1 MGGGVTES
9 ERFGCEACCAED
21 ASAARAHHQS
31 YTGVRL
37 ETMIQDD
44 SHFIVSV
51 QRCGLC
57 SQAFV
62 SVFTEYVDWA
72 GSRDAQYRTVLPI
85 TDTEADDLTAGR
97 LSPHRAGA
105 LGHGRRHLQ
114 SDWPSS
120 ADEPSVYWS
129 SGVFEVREG
138 Y

>member
-1 MGGGVTES
+1 MGDDATQSAG
-9 ERFGCEACCAED
+9 FGCAACCAED
-21 ASAARAHHQS
+21 AEVARAHHRS
-31 YTGVRL
+31 HTGVRV
-37 ETMIQDD
+37 ETMIRDD

-51 QRCGLC
+51 QRCALC

-72 GSRDAQYRTVLPI
+72 ASQDAQYRTVLPI
-85 TDTEADDLTAGR
+85 TDAEADDLAAGR
-97 LSPHRAGA
+97 LGPHRVGA

-114 SDWPSS
+114 SDWPSE
-120 ADEPSVYWS
+120 ADEPSVSWD

>member
-1 MGGGVTES
+1 
-9 ERFGCEACCAED
+9 
-21 ASAARAHHQS
+21 
-31 YTGVRL
+31 
-37 ETMIQDD
+37 MIRDD

-62 SVFTEYVDWA
+62 SVFTEYVDWVA
-72 GSRDAQYRTVLPI
+72 SRDAQYRTVLPV
-85 TDTEADDLTAGR
+85 TDAEADDLMAGR
-97 LSPHRAGA
+97 LSPHRVGA

-114 SDWPSS
+114 SDWPSE
-120 ADEPSVYWS
+120 ADEPSVYWD